1 MNIDLNIIFNSIK
14 NRKVLFLK
22 SLIFSLIASTLIFF
36 IIPKQYSSS
45 FHVLPEKTQS
55 STSFGAAIG
64 ILGIESGGLNQTS
77 EQFVMPDFVEELLK
91 SRSFEKKFLQ
101 KSIIID
107 NKGTEEV
114 ILNYFI
120 KGDDFAGKLDNDSK
134 MIVQSFTNIKKDIE
148 TGIYSIEITSD
159 SPYVSYH
166 LCNALYSS
174 LTEHRAQ
181 ILGSFNTEKKN
192 FLNTKIKTVGL
203 ELDTAEEDLLYFVSK
218 NSNYANSPSLNL
230 VFQNKSRNVD
240 LLSNL
245 FWKYKQD
252 LEILELENISMI
264 GGLVIVDRPYIDL
277 DPTFPSLKII
287 LTIFLLINVF
297 INIPFIL
304 YVDRFKKG

>member
-1 MNIDLNIIFNSIK
+1 MTLDLNTIFYAIK
-14 NRKVLFLK
+14 NNKVLFLK
-22 SLIFSLIASTLIFF
+22 SIIISFLISILIFF
-36 IIPKQYSSS
+36 IIPKKYSSS
-45 FHVLPEKTQS
+45 INLLPEKAQQTTGFS
-55 STSFGAAIG
+55 AAIG
-64 ILGIESGGLNQTS
+64 MLGIDSGNFNQNS
-77 EQFVMPDFVEELLK
+77 EQLVMPDIVEELLK
-91 SRSFEKKFLQ
+91 SRSFEKKLLTQ
-101 KSIIID
+101 SIVID
-107 NKGTEEV
+107 NEGNEEIV
-114 ILNYFI
+114 INYFN
-120 KGDDFAGKLDNDSK
+120 KRNDFEYNIEHNSK
-134 MIVQSFTNIKKDIE
+134 DIVQGFTNINKDIE

-166 LCNALYSS
+166 LCNALFSS

-181 ILGSFNTEKKN
+181 ILGSFNNEKKN
-192 FLNTKIKTVGL
+192 FLKTKIKTAGL
-203 ELDTAEEDLLYFVSK
+203 ELDSAEEDLLDFVSK

-230 VFQNKSRNVD
+230 VYQNKSRNVD

-277 DPTFPSLKII
+277 DPTFPSSKII

-304 YVDRFKKG
+304 FSDRLKKG

>member
-1 MNIDLNIIFNSIK
+1 MTLDLNTIFYAIK
-14 NRKVLFLK
+14 NNKVLFLK
-22 SLIFSLIASTLIFF
+22 SIIISFLISILIFF
-36 IIPKQYSSS
+36 IIPKKYSSS
-45 FHVLPEKTQS
+45 INLLPEKAQQTTGFS
-55 STSFGAAIG
+55 AAIG
-64 ILGIESGGLNQTS
+64 MLGIDSGNFNQNS
-77 EQFVMPDFVEELLK
+77 EQLVMPDIVEELLK
-91 SRSFEKKFLQ
+91 SRSFEKKLLTQ
-101 KSIIID
+101 SIVID
-107 NKGTEEV
+107 NEGNEEIV
-114 ILNYFI
+114 INYFN
-120 KGDDFAGKLDNDSK
+120 KRNDFEYNIEHNSK
-134 MIVQSFTNIKKDIE
+134 DIVQGFTNINKDIE

-166 LCNALYSS
+166 LCNALFSS

-181 ILGSFNTEKKN
+181 ILGSFNNEKQN
-192 FLNTKIKTVGL
+192 FLKTKIKTAGL
-203 ELDTAEEDLLYFVSK
+203 ELDSAEEDLLDFVSK

-230 VFQNKSRNVD
+230 VYQNKSRNVD

-277 DPTFPSLKII
+277 DPTFPSSKII

-304 YVDRFKKG
+304 FSDRLKKG

>member
-1 MNIDLNIIFNSIK
+1 MTLDLNTIFNAIK
-14 NRKVLFLK
+14 NNKVLFLK
-22 SLIFSLIASTLIFF
+22 SIIISFLISILIFF
-36 IIPKQYSSS
+36 IIPKKYSSS
-45 FHVLPEKTQS
+45 IDLLPEKAQQTTGFS
-55 STSFGAAIG
+55 AAIG
-64 ILGIESGGLNQTS
+64 MLGIDSGNFNQNS
-77 EQFVMPDFVEELLK
+77 EQLVMPDIVEELLK
-91 SRSFEKKFLQ
+91 VEVLKKLLTQ
-101 KSIIID
+101 SIVID
-107 NKGTEEV
+107 NEGNEEIV
-114 ILNYFI
+114 INYFN
-120 KGDDFAGKLDNDSK
+120 KRNDFEYNIEHNSK
-134 MIVQSFTNIKKDIE
+134 DIVQSFTNINKDIE

-166 LCNALYSS
+166 LCNALFSS

-181 ILGSFNTEKKN
+181 ILGSFNNEKKN
-192 FLNTKIKTVGL
+192 FLKTKIKTAGL
-203 ELDTAEEDLLYFVSK
+203 ELDSAEEDLLDFVSK

-230 VFQNKSRNVD
+230 VYQNKSRNVD

-277 DPTFPSLKII
+277 DPTFPSSKII

-304 YVDRFKKG
+304 FSDRLKKG

>member
-1 MNIDLNIIFNSIK
+1 MTLDLNTIFNAIK
-14 NRKVLFLK
+14 NNKVLFLK
-22 SLIFSLIASTLIFF
+22 SIIISFLISILIFF
-36 IIPKQYSSS
+36 IIPKKYSSS
-45 FHVLPEKTQS
+45 IDLLPEKAQQTTGFS
-55 STSFGAAIG
+55 AAIG
-64 ILGIESGGLNQTS
+64 MLGIDSGNFNQNS
-77 EQFVMPDFVEELLK
+77 EQLVMPDIVEELLK
-91 SRSFEKKFLQ
+91 SRSFEKKLLTQ
-101 KSIIID
+101 SIVID
-107 NKGTEEV
+107 NEGNEEIV
-114 ILNYFI
+114 INYFN
-120 KGDDFAGKLDNDSK
+120 KKNDFEYNIEHNSK
-134 MIVQSFTNIKKDIE
+134 DIVQSFTNIKNDIE

-166 LCNALYSS
+166 LCNALFSS

-181 ILGSFNTEKKN
+181 ILGSFNNEKKN
-192 FLNTKIKTVGL
+192 FLKTKIKTAGL
-203 ELDTAEEDLLYFVSK
+203 ELDSAEEDLLDFVSK

-230 VFQNKSRNVD
+230 VYQNKSRNVD

-277 DPTFPSLKII
+277 DPTFPSSKII

-304 YVDRFKKG
+304 FSDRLKKG

>member
-1 MNIDLNIIFNSIK
+1 MTLDLNTIFNAIK
-14 NRKVLFLK
+14 NNKVLFLK
-22 SLIFSLIASTLIFF
+22 SIIISFLISILIFF
-36 IIPKQYSSS
+36 IIHKKYSSS
-45 FHVLPEKTQS
+45 IDLLPEKAQQTTGFS
-55 STSFGAAIG
+55 AAIG
-64 ILGIESGGLNQTS
+64 MLGIDSGNFNQNS
-77 EQFVMPDFVEELLK
+77 EQLVMPDIVEELLK
-91 SRSFEKKFLQ
+91 SRSFEKKLLTQ
-101 KSIIID
+101 SIVID
-107 NKGTEEV
+107 NEGNEEIV
-114 ILNYFI
+114 INYFN
-120 KGDDFAGKLDNDSK
+120 KRNDFEYNIEHNSK
-134 MIVQSFTNIKKDIE
+134 DIVQSFTNINKDIE

-166 LCNALYSS
+166 LCNALFSS

-181 ILGSFNTEKKN
+181 ILGSFNNEKKN
-192 FLNTKIKTVGL
+192 FLKTKIKTAGL
-203 ELDTAEEDLLYFVSK
+203 ELDSAEEDLLDFVSK

-230 VFQNKSRNVD
+230 VYQNKSRNVD

-277 DPTFPSLKII
+277 DPTFPSSKII

-304 YVDRFKKG
+304 FSDRLKKG

>member
-1 MNIDLNIIFNSIK
+1 MTLDLNTIFNAIK
-14 NRKVLFLK
+14 NNKVLFLK
-22 SLIFSLIASTLIFF
+22 SIIISFLISVLIFF
-36 IIPKQYSSS
+36 IIPKKYSSS
-45 FHVLPEKTQS
+45 INLLPEKVQQT
-55 STSFGAAIG
+55 TGFGAAIG
-64 ILGIESGGLNQTS
+64 MLGIDSGNFNQNS
-77 EQFVMPDFVEELLK
+77 EQLVMPDIVEELLK
-91 SRSFEKKFLQ
+91 SRSFEKKLLSQ
-101 KSIIID
+101 SIVIDNEGNEEIII
-107 NKGTEEV
+107 
-114 ILNYFI
+114 NYFN
-120 KGDDFAGKLDNDSK
+120 KNSDFEYNIEHNSK
-134 MIVQSFTNIKKDIE
+134 DIVQGFTNINKDIE

-166 LCNALYSS
+166 LCNALFSA

-203 ELDTAEEDLLYFVSK
+203 ELDTAEEDLLDFVSK

-230 VFQNKSRNVD
+230 VYQNKSRNVD

-264 GGLVIVDRPYIDL
+264 GGLVIVDMPYIDL

-297 INIPFIL
+297 INIPFVL
-304 YVDRFKKG
+304 FSDRLKKG